1 MFGNL
6 NLMKLGRDNLSKNKS
21 QNPTNENIYQ
31 ELGDIEPFTPL
42 AGGQFNVFI
51 SELSN
56 EKNKYLTEA
65 ERKGF
70 SALWHNACIDIDG
83 FGNNIWQLPKGV
95 FTIFDKE
102 NIRIKFYKK
111 DSSVKD
117 IYIEQG
123 RADFFFLSDEGNFV
137 IHQDDRNKNV
147 FLVYVSKNLNQRL
160 LNALRFAE
168 AKALDIKYEHSEDV
182 SLRPISR

>member
-1 MFGNL
+1 MLEGLKKFREKISDL
-6 NLMKLGRDNLSKNKS
+6 QVLRKNKDVD
-21 QNPTNENIYQ
+21 IYQ

-42 AGGQFNVFI
+42 AGGQFNIFI
-51 SELSN
+51 SELSS
-56 EKNKYLTEA
+56 ERNKYLTEA
-65 ERKGF
+65 ERKCF
-70 SALWHNACIDIDG
+70 KCLWNCACIDIDG
-83 FGNNIWQLPKGV
+83 FGNNIWNLREGV
-95 FTIFDKE
+95 FNIFNEK

-117 IYIEQG
+117 IYTEQG

-168 AKALDIKYEHSEDV
+168 AKALDIKLEQEEV
-182 SLRPISR
+182 SLKPIHR